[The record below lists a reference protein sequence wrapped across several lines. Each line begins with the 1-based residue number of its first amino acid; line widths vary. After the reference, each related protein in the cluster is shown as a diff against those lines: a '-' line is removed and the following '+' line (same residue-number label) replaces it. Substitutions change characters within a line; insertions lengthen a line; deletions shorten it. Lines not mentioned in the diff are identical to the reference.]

1 MDRKIGVT
9 AWKLSQFR
17 AGDLVEVKSLD
28 EIMATLD
35 ANGRLDG
42 LPFMPEMLAFCGRR
56 LRVAAVAHK
65 TCDPAHKTGGRRL
78 DRAVHLEGTR
88 CDGSAHGGCE
98 AECNLFWKDAWLRA
112 APRSSEADAKQ
123 SEAGAGRVGFD
134 VHQISAREAAALP
147 TGSAD
152 GYTCQAT
159 ELINATQPL
168 PWWNIRQYTRDITSR
183 NHSFKLVLKVLVLAW
198 SRQLL
203 RLPVGYRVWRG
214 VNDWV
219 HRRLTG
225 RVAPRVEGAVAP
237 GQKTPTAALDL
248 QPGETVRVKQMH
260 EIVVTLDRN
269 SKNRGMWF
277 DREQVAFCD
286 HTFKV
291 HRRVNR
297 IIDERTGKMIELKNP
312 CITLEGVLCTGHHS
326 PERLL
331 CPRAITPYWREIWLD
346 RVKPNPDRASG

>member
-1 MDRKIGVT
+1 MSAHEIEFT

-17 AGDLVEVKSLD
+17 AGDLIQVRSSADIL
-28 EIMATLD
+28 ATLD
-35 ANGRLDG
+35 GEGRLDG

-98 AECNLFWKDAWLRA
+98 AECNLFWKDAWIKA
-112 APRSSEADAKQ
+112 VPGSSEADATQ
-123 SEAGAGRVGFD
+123 ADSRAAGSGSN
-134 VHQISAREAAALP
+134 VHHLSAPEAASLP

-152 GYTCQAT
+152 CYTCQAT
-159 ELINATQPL
+159 ELIKATQHL
-168 PWWNIRQYTRDITSR
+168 PWWNVRQYIRDIKSG
-183 NHSFKLVLKVLVLAW
+183 NHSVKQVLKVLVLAW

-203 RLPVGYRVWRG
+203 HLPLGFRVWCG

-225 RVAPRVEGAVAP
+225 RAAPRVHGAVPP
-237 GQKTPTAALDL
+237 GNKTPTAALDL
-248 QPGETVRVKQMH
+248 QPGETVRVKGIK
-260 EIVVTLDRN
+260 EIAVTLDRN

-277 DREQVAFCD
+277 DVEQVAFCER
-286 HTFKV
+286 TFKV

-297 IIDERTGKMIELKNP
+297 IIDERTGKMIELRNP
-312 CITLEGVLCTGHHS
+312 CITLEGVVCTGQHS
-326 PERLL
+326 SERLL

-346 RVKPNPDRASG
+346 RVKS